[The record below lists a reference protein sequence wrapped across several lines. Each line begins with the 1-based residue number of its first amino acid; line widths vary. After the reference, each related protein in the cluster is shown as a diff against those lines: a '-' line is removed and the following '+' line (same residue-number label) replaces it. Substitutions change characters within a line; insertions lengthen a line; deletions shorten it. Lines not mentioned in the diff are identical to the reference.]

1 MPMPALITHNSANGG
16 LAIGT
21 KGLGKGGGVYNLGT
35 FGFDGTDVID
45 LNFAPASNDNIFP

>member
-1 MPMPALITHNSANGG
+1 MPALITHNSANGG